1 MGEGDIGFF
10 RVLNTVSI
18 GISGEAIAVSILV
31 YLLNSFESFHSVN
44 QISLYLPWDI

>member
-1 MGEGDIGFF
+1 MGGGGIGFI
-10 RVLNTVSI
+10 RVLNRVST

-31 YLLNSFESFHSVN
+31 YLLNPLESFHSVN